1 MYIHMCGHGCGR
13 RRATHS
19 KAKTKG
25 PAAPQ
30 PWPQHH
36 RGTVHTALHKISTGT
51 STESSRRRVATSPP
65 STPTSAPHNGAQ
77 RSARCSSDALPA
89 AQTLP
94 GPQTSPPA
102 ELPPFPIPLLHAGQ
116 ARRDARGRAV
126 RGLWRGCWRVLVVCV
141 GGCGGGQMG
150 LGQGGHTRT
159 NGLLTGADG
168 QRMFGSNFR

>member
-89 AQTLP
+89 AQTLT

-116 ARRDARGRAV
+116 A
-126 RGLWRGCWRVLVVCV
+126 WRGATRGAGLCV
-141 GGCGGGQMG
+141 ACGGGAG
-150 LGQGGHTRT
+150 VCWWCVWVGVEVGRWGW
-159 NGLLTGADG
+159 GWVGIPAPTGC
-168 QRMFGSNFR
+168 